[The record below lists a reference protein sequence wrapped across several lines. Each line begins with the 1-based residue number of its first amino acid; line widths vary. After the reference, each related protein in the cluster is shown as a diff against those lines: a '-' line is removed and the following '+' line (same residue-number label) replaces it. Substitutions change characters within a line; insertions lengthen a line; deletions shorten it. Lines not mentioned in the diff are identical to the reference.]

1 MASHK
6 PINLSFRLL
15 LCALA
20 AGSVLI
26 ASSACSRTK
35 SLPPLTRRIA
45 VLDFKVPPEMVKKPR
60 QIEGWWL
67 GAETI
72 NQNPWAGSIFA
83 DTLAREL
90 LRLNYLQQQSRN
102 DLKYYMGEKRQRLAD
117 KFDKL
122 EPAEYDRMLQEVAPV
137 DYGAELG
144 VDQVISGEILE
155 AYTSQHRTFKN
166 WSSTVKVRVDLHD
179 VASGKVVWSRVFSEK
194 DHFVHPLDVM
204 EKIAPRVV
212 KAMDIQYF
220 RRQNRQ

>member
-1 MASHK
+1 MAS
-6 PINLSFRLL
+6 PNSPNLRIRLL
-15 LCALA
+15 LCTLA
-20 AGSVLI
+20 AASVLM

-45 VLDFKVPPEMVKKPR
+45 VLDFKVPPEMAKKPR
-60 QIEGWWL
+60 QVEGWWL

-72 NQNPWAGSIFA
+72 NQNPWSGSIFA
-83 DTLAREL
+83 DTLARDL

-102 DLKYYMGEKRQRLAD
+102 DLKYYMGEKRQRLMN
-117 KFDKL
+117 KFEKL
-122 EPAEYDRMLQEVAPV
+122 EPAEYDRMLLEVAPV

-144 VDQVISGEILE
+144 VEQVVSGEILE

-204 EKIAPRVV
+204 EKIAPRVTR
-212 KAMDIQYF
+212 AMDHQYF
-220 RRQNRQ
+220 RKQNR